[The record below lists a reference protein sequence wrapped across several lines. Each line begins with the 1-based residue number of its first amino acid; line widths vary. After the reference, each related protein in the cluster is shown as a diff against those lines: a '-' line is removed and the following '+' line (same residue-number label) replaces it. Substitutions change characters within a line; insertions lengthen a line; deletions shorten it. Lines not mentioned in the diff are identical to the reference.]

1 MKDCSIANKNKFKI
15 KIQHIIEEQN
25 STLTVTE
32 GTRWG
37 GGGDELGGNAV
48 EEDVVSN
55 QSIIYLC

>member
-15 KIQHIIEEQN
+15 KIQHLIEEQN

-32 GTRWG
+32 GTRLG
-37 GGGDELGGNAV
+37 EDELGGNAV